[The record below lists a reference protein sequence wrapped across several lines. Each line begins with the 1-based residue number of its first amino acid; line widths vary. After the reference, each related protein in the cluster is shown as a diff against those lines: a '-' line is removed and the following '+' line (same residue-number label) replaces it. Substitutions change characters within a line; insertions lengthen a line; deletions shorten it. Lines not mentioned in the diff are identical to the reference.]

1 MAALV
6 SGYDHMRIGLEAFRA
21 WRRRSASESDLSR
34 TIPRWERVAPQV
46 PARYLPLYK
55 YLEHRY
61 ATTVVLSFAQID
73 ALLGF
78 ALPESARTDYDWWT
92 ADAGVSKTHASA
104 WTAADRT
111 ASPNLV
117 AGNVV
122 FERHG

>member
-1 MAALV
+1 
-6 SGYDHMRIGLEAFRA
+6 MRFLGTLRA
-21 WRRRSASESDLSR
+21 WRRRDSTEPESSSR
-34 TIPRWERVAPQV
+34 TIPRWDRVAPQV

-61 ATTVVLSFAQID
+61 ASTVVLSFAQID

-78 ALPESARTDYDWWT
+78 ALPDVAHRDYAWWT
-92 ADAGVSKTHASA
+92 PDGAVTKAHCSA

-117 AGNVV
+117 AENVL